1 MTRVR
6 LGRTTAARAA
16 LAAAAGAALLTS
28 AALGEAAA
36 PSATAVPPETARDG
50 QGIDVATA
58 AARRHFKNGIN
69 LYKDTNYKG
78 ALAEF
83 EAAYAQK
90 PGPGSLQNMALCL
103 KALFRYAEAAE
114 ALKKLLAAHGS
125 ELSEPEREAVRDAI
139 QELDGLVGTLR
150 IQLAPAH
157 ATLTVNGRPVSTEQ
171 RAVGVRLN
179 VGEHTLVAEAPGY
192 QRHTTLVR
200 IASQQQIAES
210 ITLRATAGFLEVVS
224 EDPRAAIALDGEPL
238 GYHRWSGPVTAAVDH
253 VVQIYRP
260 GFEVFERSV
269 RVELGESVRVDGRV
283 GAPTG
288 EAIDDKAPAPGKPSA
303 PPPPRE
309 PTGLYALFSVSVV
322 GLNDAPLELQ
332 VVGTDAD
339 MSLPSFG
346 VRGGYRISEPIAVE
360 GAFDVGRLN
369 AEGACQRAPGSDDSS
384 GCLAER
390 EFSLLS
396 LRLGPALRLLTRG
409 ETFRFTSA
417 IGVGFVG
424 HRLALEPAVD
434 TRGIPQQGGTAKGV
448 DPYFSLEL
456 GVAYNYRHF
465 LTEFGLIAY
474 IEGATQL
481 RGSFDDIEQAAVF
494 ENGALPM
501 LGVALKLGYSSWSP
515 RHEAASQPTT
525 QGRR

>member
-6 LGRTTAARAA
+6 LGRTAAARAL
-16 LAAAAGAALLTS
+16 LAAAAGAALLT
-28 AALGEAAA
+28 AALGEAAPPGA
-36 PSATAVPPETARDG
+36 GDLPPEAAREA
-50 QGIDVATA
+50 QGVDAATM

-69 LYKDTNYKG
+69 LYRDTNYKG

-90 PGPGSLQNMALCL
+90 PGPGSLQNTALCL

-114 ALKKLLAAHGS
+114 ALKKLLAAHGA

-150 IQLAPAH
+150 VQLAPTH
-157 ATLTVNGRPVSTEQ
+157 ATLTVNGRPVSAEQ
-171 RAVGVRLN
+171 RADGVRLN

-200 IASQQQIAES
+200 IASQQRIVES
-210 ITLRATAGFLEVVS
+210 ITLRATAGFLEVVTD
-224 EDPRAAIALDGEPL
+224 DPKAAIALDGEPL
-238 GYHRWSGPVTAAVDH
+238 GYHRWSGPITPAVDH
-253 VVQIYRP
+253 VVQVYRP
-260 GFEVFERSV
+260 GFEAFERSV
-269 RVELGESVRVDGRV
+269 RVDRGESVRVDGRV
-283 GAPTG
+283 GARTG
-288 EAIDDKAPAPGKPSA
+288 EAIDDKAPALGKPSA

-309 PTGLYALFSVSVV
+309 PTGPYALFSVSVV

-346 VRGGYRISEPIAVE
+346 LRGGYRISEPIAVE
-360 GAFDVGRLN
+360 AAFDVGRLN
-369 AEGACQRAPGSDDSS
+369 AKGACQRDPASNDSAE
-384 GCLAER
+384 CLAER
-390 EFSLLS
+390 DFSLLS

-434 TRGIPQQGGTAKGV
+434 TRGVPQQGGTATGI

-481 RGSFDDIEQAAVF
+481 RGSFDDIEEATVF

-501 LGVALKLGYSSWSP
+501 LGVALKLGYSGWSP
-515 RHEAASQPTT
+515 R
-525 QGRR
+525 R